1 MRKRTLAREYALQI
15 LYLIDTTKDDC
26 EKAIVNFW
34 QFNDTEEVDAE
45 VAGFS
50 AELVR
55 GVNKHLKEIDGNIAQ
70 YAANWEMERMSVVD
84 RNILR
89 MGSYELLFRKD
100 IPPKVAINEAID
112 LSKKYSSPSA
122 GKFVN
127 GILDKIIPQKD
138 NV

>member
-1 MRKRTLAREYALQI
+1 MRKRTLGREYALQI
-15 LYLIDTTKDDC
+15 LYQIDITRDHC
-26 EKAIVNFW
+26 EEAIANFW
-34 QFNDTEEVDAE
+34 QYNENEDVDAE
-45 VAGFS
+45 VSEFS

-55 GVNKHLKEIDGNIAQ
+55 GVSSNLKEIDRIIAQ
-70 YAANWEMERMSVVD
+70 YAANWELERMSVVD

-127 GILDKIIPQKD
+127 GILDKIIPRER
-138 NV
+138 